1 RHPDIGARILEPV
14 PFFAE
19 LVPLVRSSHE
29 RWDGRGYPEGRSAD
43 DIPLGSRVIA
53 VCDAFHAMTEDRVY
67 RRALPLPS
75 AMAEIERCAGTQFD
89 PVCARA
95 LLEVVRADA
104 SHGNGRDSLV
114 RIARRP
120 G

>member
-1 RHPDIGARILEPV
+1 
-14 PFFAE
+14 
-19 LVPLVRSSHE
+19 
-29 RWDGRGYPEGRSAD
+29 
-43 DIPLGSRVIA
+43 
-53 VCDAFHAMTEDRVY
+53 
-67 RRALPLPS
+67 
-75 AMAEIERCAGTQFD
+75 MAEIERCAGTQFD